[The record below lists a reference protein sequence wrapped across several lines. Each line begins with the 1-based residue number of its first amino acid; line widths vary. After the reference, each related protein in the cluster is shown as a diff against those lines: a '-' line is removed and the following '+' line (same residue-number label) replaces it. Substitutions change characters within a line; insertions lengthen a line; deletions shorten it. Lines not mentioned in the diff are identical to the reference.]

1 MVRSSKRR
9 KTSNKI
15 IIAVLAV
22 IIICGLT
29 YVAFKFLPQNS
40 PIQLNPSESI
50 PVVLADPESIP
61 EYNGVDYIILND
73 NIPNFTDWDLE
84 NTVGEHYS
92 NLDPF
97 GRCGKAYAMLSSS
110 MIPTGE
116 RGDISNIRPAGFKQ
130 QKYEDIINSDP
141 PMLYHRGHLIAWAL
155 GGDDRL
161 ENITTLTEYT
171 NTSSMLSWENQV
183 IRFLHDSNL
192 NVLYRVTPYYKGP
205 DLVCRGLEM
214 EAFSVEDK
222 GRSICFHVF
231 VYNVE
236 PNIVIDYKTGNSK
249 ASDSQNEY

>member
-1 MVRSSKRR
+1 MVRSANIK
-9 KTSNKI
+9 KTPNKI
-15 IIAVLAV
+15 IISVLAA

-50 PVVLADPESIP
+50 PVVLADPASIP
-61 EYNGVDYIILND
+61 EYNGEDYVIINE

-84 NTVGEHYS
+84 NVIGEHYS

-97 GRCGKAYAMLSSS
+97 GRNGKAYAMLSSS
-110 MIPTGE
+110 MMQTGE
-116 RGDISNIRPAGFKQ
+116 RNDISSIKPTGFKQ
-130 QKYEDIINSDP
+130 QKYEGIINSDP

-155 GGDDRL
+155 GGDDRQ
-161 ENITTLTEYT
+161 ENITTLTEYS
-171 NTSSMLSWENQV
+171 NTSSMFYWENQV
-183 IRFLHDSNL
+183 IRFLYDSNL
-192 NVLYRVTPYYKGP
+192 HVLYRVTPYFEGS